1 VRKFVP
7 ITMRTTTIFSLCAA
21 TFLQSTLSSPIHS
34 RHAHQS
40 FPSTEQWPIATV
52 GKAIQQQLPD
62 EELQGILAQV
72 SQANIEATIRKLAS
86 FGTRHTLSSQT
97 DPNRGIG
104 AARTWLTAQF
114 QAAADASEGRMTVD
128 WNSFIKYP
136 GDNDR
141 IIFPVNITNV
151 VATLKGS
158 DDPDRFY
165 VTGGHYD
172 SRNSNPID
180 YQGDAPGAVDDASGV
195 AVSLELARIFASYKP
210 KSTIVFTAFA
220 GEEQGLLGAENLA
233 QTYKNNSVN
242 VAGMINLDMVGNS
255 RAEDGTTDPYN
266 IRLFCQG
273 TPLTENDTVTTSRLS
288 IGGDN
293 DSPARN
299 LGRHIYE
306 VASNAFT
313 EMTVR
318 LIYRLDR
325 YSRGGDHRPFL
336 EAGYTGVRFV
346 QPNEDYTQQHQNV
359 TVRNGK
365 QYGDL
370 VEWLDFEYNTR
381 AAKVVASTMWS
392 LANAPGEPTNV
403 GINTTASDNFSQ
415 FKWDTPM
422 GLPVEGYEILY
433 RETNEPHWTNVI
445 EVGNVNWY
453 NLTSATIHKDNVIF
467 GVRSVGKGGYKSP
480 AVLPFPFGCTRN
492 C

>member
-1 VRKFVP
+1 MWSSTAVV
-7 ITMRTTTIFSLCAA
+7 LCAS
-21 TFLQSTLSSPIHS
+21 TILQSTIASPIHA
-34 RHAHQS
+34 RHAHQL
-40 FPSTEQWPIATV
+40 FPNTEQWPLATV
-52 GKAIQQQLPD
+52 GKPLEPQMPD
-62 EELQGILAQV
+62 DELQGILSQV

-97 DPNRGIG
+97 DRSRGIG
-104 AARTWLTAQF
+104 AARAWLTTKF
-114 QAAADASEGRMTVD
+114 QEAADASEGRMTVD

-136 GDNDR
+136 GDNER
-141 IIFPVNITNV
+141 IIFPVNITNI

-158 DDPDRFY
+158 EDPDRLY

-172 SRNSNPID
+172 SRNSDPID

-195 AVSLELARIFASYKP
+195 AVSLELARILASYKP
-210 KSTIVFTAFA
+210 KSSIVFTAFA
-220 GEEQGLLGAENLA
+220 GEEQGLLGAEHLA

-255 RAEDGTTDPYN
+255 KAEDGTSDPYN

-273 TPLTENDTVTTSRLS
+273 APLTENSTTSTSRLS

-306 VASNAFT
+306 VASNALT
-313 EMTVR
+313 GMTVR

-381 AAKVVASTMWS
+381 AAKVVASTVWS
-392 LANAPGEPTNV
+392 LANAPAQPTNV
-403 GINTTASDNFSQ
+403 GINVTTSDNFSQ
-415 FKWDTPM
+415 FKWTKPK
-422 GLPVEGYEILY
+422 GLEPEGYEIVY
-433 RETNEPHWTNVI
+433 RETNAPHWTNVI
-445 EVGNVNWY
+445 EVGNVEWY
-453 NLTSATIHKDNVIF
+453 NLTSTTIHKDNVIF
-467 GVRSVGKGGYKSP
+467 GIRSVGKGGWKSP

>member
-1 VRKFVP
+1 MWSNSFIALSVAAYLPLAISTP
-7 ITMRTTTIFSLCAA
+7 IPNT
-21 TFLQSTLSSPIHS
+21 SPNRPS
-34 RHAHQS
+34 V
-40 FPSTEQWPIATV
+40 FPNTDQWPLATI
-52 GKAIQQQLPD
+52 GKALKAQLPD
-62 EELQGILAQV
+62 SELQSILAQV
-72 SQANIEATIRKLAS
+72 SQANIEATVRKLAS

-97 DPNRGIG
+97 DPHRGIG
-104 AARTWLTAQF
+104 AARTWITAKF
-114 QAAADASEGRMTVD
+114 QEAADASNGTMSVA

-136 GDNDR
+136 GDNER
-141 IIFPVNITNV
+141 IIFPVNITTV
-151 VATLKGS
+151 VATLRGS
-158 DDPDRFY
+158 EDPERLY

-180 YQGDAPGAVDDASGV
+180 FKGDAPGAVDDASGV
-195 AVSLELARIFASYKP
+195 AVSLELARIFATYKP
-210 KSTIVFTAFA
+210 KASIAFTAFA
-220 GEEQGLLGAENLA
+220 GEEQGLLGARNLA

-242 VAGMINLDMVGNS
+242 VAAMVNLDMVGNS
-255 RAEDGTTDPYN
+255 KAEDGTRDPYN

-273 TPLTENDTVTTSRLS
+273 APLTENSTITTSRLS

-293 DSPARN
+293 DSPSRN

-306 VASNAFT
+306 VASNTFT

-336 EAGYTGVRFV
+336 ESGFNGVRFV
-346 QPNEDYTQQHQNV
+346 QPNEDYTQQHQD
-359 TVRNGK
+359 VRVKNGK

-370 VEWLDFEYNTR
+370 VEFLDFEYNTR

-392 LANAPGEPTNV
+392 LANAPGEPRNV
-403 GINTTASDNFSQ
+403 GVNVTTSDNFSQ
-415 FKWDTPM
+415 FKWDAPL
-422 GLPVEGYEILY
+422 GLPVEGYEIVY
-433 RETNEPHWTNVI
+433 RETIEPHWTSVI

-467 GVRSVGKGGYKSP
+467 GVRSIGKGGYRSP
-480 AVLPFPFGCTRN
+480 AVLPFPFGCSRN

>member
-1 VRKFVP
+1 
-7 ITMRTTTIFSLCAA
+7 MRSTSILAVCAA
-21 TFLQSTLSSPIHS
+21 TLLQTAFSSPIHA
-34 RHAHQS
+34 HHPHQS
-40 FPSTEQWPIATV
+40 FPSAQQWPLPVV
-52 GKAIQQQLPD
+52 GKALDQQMPD
-62 EELQGILAQV
+62 EDLQDII
-72 SQANIEATIRKLAS
+72 SQISRDNIEATIRKLAS

-97 DPNRGIG
+97 DPDRGIG
-104 AARTWLTAQF
+104 AARTWLTAKF
-114 QAAADASEGRMTVD
+114 QEAADESEGRMTVD

-136 GDNDR
+136 GDNER
-141 IIFPVNITNV
+141 IIFPVNITTV

-158 DDPDRFY
+158 EDPDRVY

-172 SRNSNPID
+172 SRNSDPID

-195 AVSLELARIFASYKP
+195 AVSLELARIFAHYKP
-210 KSTIVFTAFA
+210 KTTIVFTAFA

-233 QTYKNNSVN
+233 QTYKNASVN

-255 RAEDGTTDPYN
+255 KASDGTIDPYN

-273 TPLTENDTVTTSRLS
+273 TPLTENSTKMTSRLS

-299 LGRHIYE
+299 LGRFIYE

-403 GINTTASDNFSQ
+403 GINTTTSDNFSQ
-415 FKWDTPM
+415 FKWDAPK

-433 RETNEPHWTNVI
+433 RDTIEPHWTNVI
-445 EVGNVNWY
+445 EVGNVNWF

-480 AVLPFPFGCTRN
+480 AVLPFPFGCSRN

>member
-1 VRKFVP
+1 MWSTS
-7 ITMRTTTIFSLCAA
+7 ITSLCAA
-21 TFLQSTLSSPIHS
+21 TLLQGAVSTPIHL
-34 RHAHQS
+34 HHPHQ
-40 FPSTEQWPIATV
+40 FPSTEQWPAPVV
-52 GKAIQQQLPD
+52 GKPLGQQLPGED
-62 EELQGILAQV
+62 LQSII
-72 SQANIEATIRKLAS
+72 SQISRDNIEATIRKLAS

-97 DPNRGIG
+97 DLDRGIG
-104 AARTWLTAQF
+104 AARTWLTAKF
-114 QAAADASEGRMTVD
+114 EEAANASEGRMTVD

-136 GDNDR
+136 GDNER
-141 IIFPVNITNV
+141 ILFPVNITTV

-158 DDPDRFY
+158 DDPERYY

-172 SRNSNPID
+172 SRNSDPLNYVD
-180 YQGDAPGAVDDASGV
+180 DAPGAVDDASGV
-195 AVSLELARIFASYKP
+195 AVSLELARIFAHYKP
-210 KSTIVFTAFA
+210 KSSIVFTAFA

-233 QTYKNNSVN
+233 QTYKNASVN

-255 RAEDGTTDPYN
+255 KAEDGTVDPYN
-266 IRLFCQG
+266 IRLFCEG
-273 TPLTENDTVTTSRLS
+273 TPLTENSTTTTSRLS
-288 IGGDN
+288 IGGEN

-325 YSRGGDHRPFL
+325 YGRGGDHRPFL

-392 LANAPGEPTNV
+392 LANAPGVPTNV
-403 GINTTASDNFSQ
+403 GINTTMSDNFSQ
-415 FKWDTPM
+415 FKWDAPE

-433 RETNEPHWTNVI
+433 RETIEPHWTNVI
-445 EVGNVNWY
+445 EVGNVSWY
-453 NLTSATIHKDNVIF
+453 NLTSATIHKDNVVF
-467 GVRSVGKGGYKSP
+467 GVRSVAKDHGYDFMTP
-480 AVLPFPFGCTRN
+480 DVVNLR
-492 C
+492 

>member
-1 VRKFVP
+1 MWSTS
-7 ITMRTTTIFSLCAA
+7 ITSLCAA
-21 TFLQSTLSSPIHS
+21 TLLQGAVSTPIHL
-34 RHAHQS
+34 HHPHQ
-40 FPSTEQWPIATV
+40 FPSTEQWPAPVV
-52 GKAIQQQLPD
+52 GKPLGQQLPGED
-62 EELQGILAQV
+62 LQSII
-72 SQANIEATIRKLAS
+72 SQISRDNIEATIRKLAS

-97 DPNRGIG
+97 DPDRGIG
-104 AARTWLTAQF
+104 AARTWLTAKF
-114 QAAADASEGRMTVD
+114 EEAANASEGRMTVD

-136 GDNDR
+136 GDNER
-141 IIFPVNITNV
+141 ILFPVNITTV

-158 DDPDRFY
+158 DDPERYY

-172 SRNSNPID
+172 SRNSDPLNYVD
-180 YQGDAPGAVDDASGV
+180 DAPGAVDDASGV
-195 AVSLELARIFASYKP
+195 AVSLELARIFAHYKP
-210 KSTIVFTAFA
+210 KSSIVFTAFA

-233 QTYKNNSVN
+233 QTYKNASVN

-255 RAEDGTTDPYN
+255 KAEDGTVDPYN
-266 IRLFCQG
+266 IRLFCEG
-273 TPLTENDTVTTSRLS
+273 TPLTENSTTTTSRLS
-288 IGGDN
+288 IGGEN

-325 YSRGGDHRPFL
+325 YGRGGDHRPFL

-392 LANAPGEPTNV
+392 LANAPGVPTNV
-403 GINTTASDNFSQ
+403 GINTTMSDNFSQ
-415 FKWDTPM
+415 FKWDAPE

-433 RETNEPHWTNVI
+433 RETIEPHWTNVI
-445 EVGNVNWY
+445 EVGNVSWY
-453 NLTSATIHKDNVIF
+453 NLTSATIHKDNVVF
-467 GVRSVGKGGYKSP
+467 GVRSVAKDHGYDFMTP
-480 AVLPFPFGCTRN
+480 DVVNLR
-492 C
+492 